1 MICLGANLRTL
12 RPAAILSASAI
23 FYLIFEI
30 LRYDISLMHLDA
42 VDLSIL
48 ATLQSEGRVTN
59 SDLAVRVGLTPA
71 PTLQRVRKLEDA
83 GIIRQYAAILDPSSL
98 GLHVTVF
105 VSVVMVSHG
114 REATDRFV
122 AAVSELPE
130 VLECHHLAG
139 DEDFLLKVVAQSPAD
154 YERFL
159 LEKLCAIEG
168 VQRVHTK
175 FVLSSPKATTELPI
189 RSAEVTRL

>member
-1 MICLGANLRTL
+1 
-12 RPAAILSASAI
+12 
-23 FYLIFEI
+23 
-30 LRYDISLMHLDA
+30 MHLDT

-59 SDLAVRVGLTPA
+59 SDLAARVGLTPA

-83 GIIRQYAAILDPSSL
+83 GIIRRYAAILDPESL
-98 GLHVTVF
+98 GLQVTVF

-122 AAVSELPE
+122 AAVSDLSE

-139 DEDFLLKVVAQSPAD
+139 DEDFLLKVVARSPAD

-168 VQRVHTK
+168 VQRVNTK
-175 FVLSSPKATTELPI
+175 FVLSSPKSTTELPI
-189 RSAEVTRL
+189 GTREPARL

>member
-1 MICLGANLRTL
+1 MIRLGARLRV
-12 RPAAILSASAI
+12 PGHAAIVPANTKI
-23 FYLIFEI
+23 YLQSDGIRYYI
-30 LRYDISLMHLDA
+30 LHMHLDT

-83 GIIRQYAAILDPSSL
+83 GIIRRYAAILDPESL
-98 GLHVTVF
+98 GLQVTVF

-122 AAVSELPE
+122 AAVSDLPE

-139 DEDFLLKVVAQSPAD
+139 DEDFLLKIVARSPAD

-168 VQRVHTK
+168 VQRVNTK
-175 FVLSSPKATTELPI
+175 FVLSSPKSTTELPI
-189 RSAEVTRL
+189 GTREPARL